1 MKFVNLENSCNNK
14 TNVPWLDY
22 YMSHVTIG
30 QRLVLEIPET
40 YCPVCGLNEI
50 EVGAHVGKID
60 VDDRHAYLLPLC
72 SSCNQKTDAMS
83 LRYDVDL
90 VKVPIDSE
98 GFSEISYP
106 QFAVDKIKEMA
117 HGRLNAWDGK
127 PQQ

>member
-1 MKFVNLENSCNNK
+1 MKYVNLENSGDNK
-14 TNVPWLDY
+14 TSVSWLNY
-22 YMSHVTIG
+22 YMSHVAIA
-30 QRLVLEIPET
+30 QRLVLEMSEPL
-40 YCPVCGLNEI
+40 CPVCGLHEI
-50 EVGAHVGKID
+50 EVGAHVGKLD
-60 VDDRHAYLLPLC
+60 VNDRHAYLLPLC
-72 SSCNQKTDAMS
+72 SSCNQKTDVMS

-106 QFAVDKIKEMA
+106 QFAVDKIKKMA